1 MRNNWLFFM
10 DLDGSSRDIF
20 PIEPLVLHN
29 YGGHLFSQISSFVDN
44 SIYQSRNLYAPG
56 SIALREAF
64 SCVSKLAGA
73 LLFWVSSTS
82 TSNLTQDIASSSHGP
97 EPKSCASSTQVK
109 HIISSRQ
116 NLAGFRFIRSKGK
129 SSTPLRF
136 DKISSFMMKL
146 MSREAK
152 RLQSYPLLS
161 LAAAL
166 VPPFD
171 NL

>member
-1 MRNNWLFFM
+1 
-10 DLDGSSRDIF
+10 
-20 PIEPLVLHN
+20 
-29 YGGHLFSQISSFVDN
+29 
-44 SIYQSRNLYAPG
+44 
-56 SIALREAF
+56 
-64 SCVSKLAGA
+64 VSKLAGA